1 MAHFRKCFRKC
12 LDYVRQAACFGIRKG
27 FGGNKQDFH
36 RAFFIPKT
44 VTEQRSFVK
53 RTEEAN
59 FPSSDLNT
67 ITATLGGE
75 MARQR
80 MGQHFLRDLGWR
92 KRILAT
98 LPRGSN
104 DTWIEIGAGHG
115 EMTAL
120 LADSGRRVIAIEGD
134 PALAHQLRGH
144 LETEPNERQRVEVIS
159 GDVLTQDLGTL
170 TDGTRFRVYGNL
182 PYYIT
187 SPILHQL
194 FAYADL
200 IDSIHI
206 VIQLE
211 VAERIVAQP
220 GRREY
225 GYLSAA
231 CQFYTEPKIALRL
244 PPGAFRPPPKV
255 ESALVEMTL
264 PGERARLNVRGADDE
279 KRFLEFVQ
287 ACFSQKR
294 KTLRNNLRALASD
307 QHIHEALSSM
317 GLRPDARAE
326 QLSLAQFAEIFR
338 LLKST

>member
-1 MAHFRKCFRKC
+1 M
-12 LDYVRQAACFGIRKG
+12 
-27 FGGNKQDFH
+27 
-36 RAFFIPKT
+36 P
-44 VTEQRSFVK
+44 
-53 RTEEAN
+53 
-59 FPSSDLNT
+59 
-67 ITATLGGE
+67 
-75 MARQR
+75 RQR
-80 MGQHFLRDLGWR
+80 LGQHFLRDLGWR

-98 LPRGSN
+98 LPRDSN
-104 DTWIEIGAGHG
+104 ETWIEIGAGHG
-115 EMTAL
+115 EMTEL
-120 LADSGRRVIAIEGD
+120 LADSVRRVIAIEGD
-134 PALAHQLRGH
+134 PALANQLRAH

-159 GDVLTQDLGTL
+159 DDVLTQDLGTL

-231 CQFYTEPKIALRL
+231 CQFYSKPKIALRL

-264 PGERARLNVRGADDE
+264 PGERARLNVRGANDE

-294 KTLRNNLRALASD
+294 KTLRNNLRTLASD
-307 QHIHEALSSM
+307 QHIHEMLSSV

-338 LLKST
+338 QLKST

>member
-1 MAHFRKCFRKC
+1 M
-12 LDYVRQAACFGIRKG
+12 
-27 FGGNKQDFH
+27 
-36 RAFFIPKT
+36 P
-44 VTEQRSFVK
+44 
-53 RTEEAN
+53 
-59 FPSSDLNT
+59 
-67 ITATLGGE
+67 
-75 MARQR
+75 RQR

-98 LPRGSN
+98 LPRDSN

-115 EMTAL
+115 EMTEL
-120 LADSGRRVIAIEGD
+120 LANSSRRVIAIEGD
-134 PALAHQLRGH
+134 EA
-144 LETEPNERQRVEVIS
+144 EPNEWQRVEVIS
-159 GDVLTQDLGTL
+159 GDVLAQDLGKL
-170 TDGTRFRVYGNL
+170 AGGEPFRVYGNL

-194 FAYADL
+194 FAHADL
-200 IDSIHI
+200 IDSIHV

-211 VAERIVAQP
+211 VAERIVAHP

-231 CQFYTEPKIALRL
+231 CQFYSKPKIALRL

-264 PGERARLNVRGADDE
+264 PGEGARLNVGDAAQE

-287 ACFSQKR
+287 TCFSQKR
-294 KTLRNNLRALASD
+294 KTLRNNLRALTPD
-307 QHIHEALSSM
+307 QHIHDTLSSM

-326 QLSLAQFAEIFR
+326 QLSLAQFAEIF
-338 LLKST
+338 LQLKST